1 MVAPKEQAI
10 TETAKIM
17 DFLKQDIILIQVLEL
32 FNYFGHISISKGS
45 FFWFDENYLPGLYTG
60 TNLRIQ

>member
-10 TETAKIM
+10 TETAKII
-17 DFLKQDIILIQVLEL
+17 DFLKQDIFLIQSLEL
-32 FNYFGHISISKGS
+32 FILCVHISISGGS
-45 FFWFDENYLPGLYTG
+45 FFWFGGNYQPGLYTG

>member
-1 MVAPKEQAI
+1 MVAPKEQANRV
-10 TETAKIM
+10 TAKNM
-17 DFLKQDIILIQVLEL
+17 NFLKHDIFLIQILEL

-60 TNLRIQ
+60 TNLQIQ